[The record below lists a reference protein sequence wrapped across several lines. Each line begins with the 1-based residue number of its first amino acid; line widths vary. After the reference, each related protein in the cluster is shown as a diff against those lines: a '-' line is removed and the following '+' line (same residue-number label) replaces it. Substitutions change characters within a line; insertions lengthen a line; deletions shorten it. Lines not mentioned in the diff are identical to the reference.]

1 MEKELKNMSNWVK
14 FILVN
19 FPKWE
24 AGEPT
29 RCASRDYPSLK
40 ALPPSLNLNQFSYLE
55 PVRADNLIKAFAER
69 RPVVRFY
76 LGQFFFH
83 HFKILIL

>member
-1 MEKELKNMSNWVK
+1 
-14 FILVN
+14 LVN

-29 RCASRDYPSLK
+29 SCASRNYPSIK

-55 PVRADNLIKAFAER
+55 PVTADNLIKAFVDLSLLR
-69 RPVVRFY
+69 SIFLFTLKLSFY
-76 LGQFFFH
+76 ET
-83 HFKILIL
+83 K

>member
-1 MEKELKNMSNWVK
+1 MKIELKNTSNWVK

-24 AGEPT
+24 AGEPN
-29 RCASRDYPSLK
+29 RCASRNYPSIK

-55 PVRADNLIKAFAER
+55 PVRADNLIKAFVDLSLLR
-69 RPVVRFY
+69 SIFLFTLKLSFY
-76 LGQFFFH
+76 ET
-83 HFKILIL
+83 K

>member
-29 RCASRDYPSLK
+29 SLY
-40 ALPPSLNLNQFSYLE
+40 FSKWKK
-55 PVRADNLIKAFAER
+55 N
-69 RPVVRFY
+69 
-76 LGQFFFH
+76 
-83 HFKILIL
+83 